1 MGALSEKVD
10 ISEVTQGGSNNTQQ
24 VAKTIINNYGT
35 TPFNE
40 SKKSFIIQD
49 IIENIIE
56 LELSFEASEVD
67 VKIYDISKKVDH
79 NRIEI
84 YKEAFDFFMGHR
96 QVIQSRLHALE
107 NNLTPLATNKLF
119 MVIRNLYHKYV
130 YLKDP
135 DSIIGQM
142 QTELSNIL
150 LASNPENYDNI
161 SYVPSIIFYVFSEC
175 QIFKKPSL

>member
-1 MGALSEKVD
+1 MKPGFLTIFFLSVM
-10 ISEVTQGGSNNTQQ
+10 TL
-24 VAKTIINNYGT
+24 KTVGQEMNLNQCIRY
-35 TPFNE
+35 
-40 SKKSFIIQD
+40 
-49 IIENIIE
+49 
-56 LELSFEASEVD
+56 
-67 VKIYDISKKVDH
+67 
-79 NRIEI
+79 
-84 YKEAFDFFMGHR
+84 
-96 QVIQSRLHALE
+96 ALE

-175 QIFKKPSL
+175 QIFKKPPL